1 MLKLAFQ
8 YMRYYKSQTM
18 AIFFSIFLTAALLSS
33 IGSLMYSSQ
42 LNETENNRKIY
53 GDWHYALP
61 LNPQVL
67 KSIKKE
73 YKEQGFSLEQYGV
86 KEMRGKIT
94 FP

>member
-53 GDWHYALP
+53 GD
-61 LNPQVL
+61 
-67 KSIKKE
+67 
-73 YKEQGFSLEQYGV
+73 
-86 KEMRGKIT
+86 
-94 FP
+94 